1 MMNSVKNEILK
12 NGETSLYGATQV
24 LLSSSYSS
32 VTKNDS
38 VLGQK
43 MDEPFIYHFDEIAS
57 TILPSDSNGT
67 LNNIKSSIN
76 INFNDNASEEWM
88 STLMLIFSASIMI
101 FIIVAAIF
109 GNLLVIISVMRNR
122 KLR

>member
-1 MMNSVKNEILK
+1 MMNSVENEILK
-12 NGETSLYGATQV
+12 NGKTSLYGATQV
-24 LLSSSYSS
+24 LLSSSYNF

-57 TILPSDSNGT
+57 TILPSDTNGT

-76 INFNDNASEEWM
+76 INFNDKSSEEWM
-88 STLMLIFSASIMI
+88 SVIVLIFTASIMI